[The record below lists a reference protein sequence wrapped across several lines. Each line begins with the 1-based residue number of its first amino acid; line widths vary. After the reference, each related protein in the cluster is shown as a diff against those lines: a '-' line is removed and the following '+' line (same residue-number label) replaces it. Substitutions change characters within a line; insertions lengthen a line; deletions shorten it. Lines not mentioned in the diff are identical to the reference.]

1 MISGSAYQAGLDA
14 LTAGGFGIPD
24 WFKNIKVGSPT
35 YQPKD
40 LGGGNIELKPG
51 HIVSNSSMDWANQNS
66 PYLKAGW
73 DSPAAQASYGSQGQ
87 YGGSS
92 NTGLSGVVN
101 QQARRQGGKEGGGG
115 RYRNQGQSYNQGGQN
130 PWTTT
135 GGWNP
140 PAANMSNPSYGYT
153 TPPEGYG
160 TPYNP
165 YQGTNQQAGTWQDQS
180 AWGSNTQYQPPVG
193 GSATMPNYGQ
203 PGDRQPGQHRN
214 SVYNPQSSYSTY
226 SSYGSAPEQPAVDPN
241 ANHGYASAWQD
252 PYGDSYDPQKMIQTL
267 GYDPH
272 PFASLSGQA
281 ATDYYNETSKSNP
294 YMYTPDQ
301 WNSLKASM

>member
-1 MISGSAYQAGLDA
+1 
-14 LTAGGFGIPD
+14 
-24 WFKNIKVGSPT
+24 
-35 YQPKD
+35 

-135 GGWNP
+135 GGWKP
-140 PAANMSNPSYGYT
+140 PAADMSNPSFGYT
-153 TPPEGYG
+153 TAPTGYG

-165 YQGTNQQAGTWQDQS
+165 FQGTDQQAGTWQDQS
-180 AWGSNTQYQPPVG
+180 AWGSNTQYQPTANSGTTTP
-193 GSATMPNYGQ
+193 SYGQ
-203 PGDRQPGQHRN
+203 TPSSDGTQQPWQ
-214 SVYNPQSSYSTY
+214 NPQSTY
-226 SSYGSAPEQPAVDPN
+226 NPN
-241 ANHGYASAWQD
+241 APTSQATISA
-252 PYGDSYDPQKMIQTL
+252 L
-267 GYDPH
+267 GYDPK
-272 PFASLSGQA
+272 PFNSLTGQA
-281 ATDYYNETSKSNP
+281 SYDYYDKISQQNP
-294 YMYTPDQ
+294 YVQAPSGYGDYMTQKTGTQWVNPNPDTMDKPTSYYEYFDQ
-301 WNSLKASM
+301 MQTANPNAGYVVPRGYDTWKSQQPV